1 MAFKL
6 KDLMIDV
13 LPGSPGAQAAN
24 PLAQCPIPSGGTQQQ
39 LAAGV
44 MCPIPSA
51 QNTVCPFPSLMAQGI
66 CPMFSATQTGMVQVQ
81 AQSICPMF
89 SATSPTAT
97 CAVAAG
103 QSPDVAQ
110 MTNLAT
116 LKQQL
121 QQALDHVNRHQ
132 ETVHA
137 AAKPRTVAEAEAL
150 EKQMQ
155 EALAELQAHKAK
167 LKTAGS

>member
-24 PLAQCPIPSGGTQQQ
+24 PPAQCPIPSGGTQP
-39 LAAGV
+39 LVAGA

-51 QNTVCPFPSLMAQGI
+51 QNTLCPFPSVMAQGI
-66 CPMFSATQTGMVQVQ
+66 CPMFSATSPGMIQ
-81 AQSICPMF
+81 AQGICPMF
-89 SATSPTAT
+89 SAVQPTTAA
-97 CAVAAG
+97 CGAVAA
-103 QSPDVAQ
+103 QSPDVAH

-121 QQALDHVNRHQ
+121 QQALDQVNQHE

-137 AAKPRTVAEAEAL
+137 AAKPQTVEEAEAL

-155 EALAELQAHKAK
+155 EALAELQAHKAT
-167 LKTAGS
+167 LKKAGS